1 MCVYGI
7 KEDNRKGHYVINH
20 KYSPLYGLHKNK
32 NHLNQFY
39 KHEKVK
45 DNLSFTIEI
54 YNKGC
59 KGT

>member
-1 MCVYGI
+1 MDCTKI
-7 KEDNRKGHYVINH
+7 
-20 KYSPLYGLHKNK
+20 K